1 MSALVFFWGPY
12 LYHLYVLTKFGV
24 SFAFTAPY
32 WTLAAI
38 AIFFTLV
45 TIKYIRHP
53 FGLVGASVMEF
64 LYGWL
69 SFSLWI
75 PEIVWWKNRTM
86 AVGAMFWG
94 FSCILGFILGMYLI
108 KRRKR
113 YVLDW
118 AFSWKKLEAL
128 ALVLLSLIAFFWWGY
143 GGFGMRIQMS
153 DSAMENPPPYFKV
166 SFWGFPSGGLNNDSY
181 NTAAGEAELAAY
193 QALNTTFYIGVTP
206 TMLNTTTSRANLTSI
221 LKKWDQWNLHA
232 VINIQPS
239 GPDGVPDTVGYY
251 NLDIAENV
259 TLETLQWRQAEELWN
274 IEGICFDAETPRAG
288 RGAPDY
294 VAYYGGVTQMTVL
307 IGKIQANNATL
318 KVTVFAPS
326 SRAWDL
332 VVDNDPDI
340 DFLEM
345 TVTHPPT
352 NWDRYGFKTFR
363 SGPRNM
369 SAYWTYMHQKFVVN
383 NYGVDKS
390 VPIIGH
396 AGEKNFALDGTGPED
411 VGFQELMSDV
421 LVCKYLGVSEAIID
435 SASSFTQVYAP
446 EQNGSARLT
455 WIRDF
460 LAKKPDLD
468 IPIMN
473 DWDYYGNF
481 TNLVLMANFDSIYVD
496 ADLFRDLAVTIGDI
510 FTFLYLPLF
519 FYFLYKGLRERRTPR
534 KPRPSLVE
542 RIRQRRSGER
552 SIG

>member
-12 LYHLYVLTKFGV
+12 LYHLYVLTKYGV
-24 SFAFTAPY
+24 SIAFTAPY

-53 FGLVGASVMEF
+53 FGLVGASAMEF
-64 LYGWL
+64 LYGAL

-128 ALVLLSLIAFFWWGY
+128 ALVLLSLISFFWWAY
-143 GGFGMRIQMS
+143 GGFSMRLQMV
-153 DSAMENPPPYFKV
+153 DSNLQHPPYFKV

-181 NTAAGEAELAAY
+181 NTPAGEAELAAY
-193 QALNTTFYIGVTP
+193 EALNTTFYIGVTP
-206 TMLNTTTSRANLTSI
+206 TILNTTATRANLTSI
-221 LKKWDQWNLHA
+221 IKKWDQFNLHA

-239 GPDGVPDTVGYY
+239 GSDGVPDTVGYY
-251 NLDIAENV
+251 NLDITENL
-259 TLETLQWRQAEELWN
+259 TLDVLKWRQDNALWN
-274 IEGICFDAETPRAG
+274 IEGMCFDAETPRMG
-288 RGAPDY
+288 RGVPDY
-294 VAYYGGVTQMTVL
+294 VAYYKGVTQMTV
-307 IGKIQANNATL
+307 IISTIQANDTAL
-318 KVTVFAPS
+318 KVTVFAPA

-332 VVDNDPDI
+332 VIDNDPDL

-352 NWDRYGFKTFR
+352 NWDRYGFKTYR
-363 SGPRNM
+363 SGPKNLT
-369 SAYWTYMHQKFVVN
+369 AYWTYMHQQFIAKT
-383 NYGVDKS
+383 YGATKS

-396 AGEKNFALDGTGPED
+396 AGEKNFVLEGSDQDG
-411 VGFQELMSDV
+411 VGFQELMSDL

-435 SASSFTQVYAP
+435 SASSFTNNTMG
-446 EQNGSARLT
+446 QNGSARLT
-455 WIRDF
+455 WIYDF
-460 LAKKPDLD
+460 LATKPSLD
-468 IPIMN
+468 IPISN
-473 DWDYYGNF
+473 DRAYFDNF
-481 TNLVLMANFDSIYVD
+481 INYILMFNFDNIYVD
-496 ADLFRDLAVTIGDI
+496 VDLFRDLAVTIGDI
-510 FTFLYLPLF
+510 FTFLYVPLF
-519 FYFLYKGLRERRTPR
+519 FYFLYKGLREKRTPR